1 MLNQTNVVPTTYAS
15 TPVTMPIQSAVQPN
29 TQLLSLQPV
38 STPMIPAQPVVTKTS
53 VVPDYGTTQI
63 SQVPLATTVPVQTSV
78 PMVNTVGVQP
88 TTVISTQP
96 QTKYRLWNMLVPVFK
111 PEPQPI
117 PQPAPQPVTIPEPVT
132 YTEPVTIPEPVEI
145 PAQTYEVPAEPVYTQ
160 TYEEPVYEEPTT
172 TYTVPE
178 TQYVETTQYTTTTS
192 PNVNV
197 IRRGSGIT
205 MNEQQNIINCAVSV
219 YQQKLEPISNN
230 TAKAIKRSL
239 GGDWLVIVY
248 PQGKPIDFN
257 MTCVQGNDYLYF
269 TVDSW
274 AFQVCRLR

>member
-1 MLNQTNVVPTTYAS
+1 MINQTNVVPTQYAS

-29 TQLLSLQPV
+29 PQLLSLQPV
-38 STPMIPAQPVVTKTS
+38 ANPIIPAQPVATKTS
-53 VVPDYGTTQI
+53 VVPDYGTAQV
-63 SQVPLATTVPVQTSV
+63 SQVPLANTVQASV
-78 PMVNTVGVQP
+78 PMVNNVAVQP
-88 TTVISTQP
+88 STMVSTQP
-96 QTKYRLWNMLVPVFK
+96 QAKYRLWNMLVPVFQ
-111 PEPQPI
+111 PEPQP
-117 PQPAPQPVTIPEPVT
+117 QPVPQPVSVPEPIPVPEPV
-132 YTEPVTIPEPVEI
+132 
-145 PAQTYEVPAEPVYTQ
+145 QTYEVPAEPVYTQ

-178 TQYVETTQYTTTTS
+178 TQYVDTTQYTTAS
-192 PNVNV
+192 PNVRV

-205 MNEQQNIINCAVSV
+205 MNEQQNIINCAVNV

-248 PQGKPIDFN
+248 PEGKPIDFN

-269 TVDSW
+269 IVDTW